1 MIPQN
6 NDFDTIQQAIYQA
19 SLEGDIPQQ
28 TEQTANQ
35 PQRQTVKL
43 LLIGS
48 PEVVTS
54 IIHHLQLI
62 GYAEVGEWS
71 RSLPFPSSPDE
82 VMRILLRKITV
93 Q

>member
-6 NDFDTIQQAIYQA
+6 NDFDAIQQAIHQA
-19 SLEGDIPQQ
+19 YLEGDIPEQA
-28 TEQTANQ
+28 EQTPNEA
-35 PQRQTVKL
+35 QRQIIKF

-48 PEVVTS
+48 PEIVNS

-62 GYAEVGEWS
+62 GYAEVGDWS
-71 RSLPFPSSPDE
+71 RSLPVPSSPEE
-82 VMRILLRKITV
+82 VMRILLRKIKV